1 MPNEKRFT
9 ENNENRALHFSAV
22 LPEVG
27 LLASTP
33 ATRPREKT

>member
-9 ENNENRALHFSAV
+9 ENNENRPPLFFAV

-27 LLASTP
+27 LLAKAP